1 VPDFA
6 LLGGARGVDFD
17 GGGGIR
23 ADSRGRIHV
32 TDEQAA
38 AIRGSSALRRYDA
51 IIEVKPA
58 RATKTATRMHCRRG
72 LWDWESICPRCG
84 AFVEGASVK

>member
-1 VPDFA
+1 MPDFA

-17 GGGGIR
+17 GGGSIR

-38 AIRGSSALRRYDA
+38 AIRGSSALHRYDA
-51 IIEVKPA
+51 LIEVKPSHATTTAA
-58 RATKTATRMHCRRG
+58 RSCCRRG
-72 LWDWESICPRCG
+72 LWDWEQTCPRCG
-84 AFVEGASVK
+84 REVEGAS

>member
-1 VPDFA
+1 MPDFA

-17 GGGGIR
+17 GGGSIH
-23 ADSRGRIHV
+23 ADHRGRIHV

-51 IIEVKPA
+51 LIEVKPS
-58 RATKTATRMHCRRG
+58 RATRTASRSCCRRG
-72 LWDWESICPRCG
+72 LWDWERTCPRCG
-84 AFVEGASVK
+84 REVEGASV